1 MKRNMP
7 EIVGLGTEITE
18 CLRIARLIQRYG
30 EAFLGRVFTPEE
42 IRYCQ
47 SRRQSTEHFTA
58 RWAAKKAVLKALGLS
73 WQPGFQWRDIELAND
88 PDGRPLVLLHGPI
101 KEAARQ
107 MGVRQL
113 EVALA
118 FCRTHATA
126 TVIALQ

>member
-1 MKRNMP
+1 MA
-7 EIVGLGTEITE
+7 EIVGLGTEIAE
-18 CLRIARLIQRYG
+18 CLRIARLIQRHG

-73 WQPGFQWRDIELAND
+73 WQPAFQWRDIEVLSD
-88 PDGRPLVLLHGPI
+88 PDGQPTVLLHGPI
-101 KEAARQ
+101 KEAARH
-107 MGVRQL
+107 MGIRHL

-118 FCRTHATA
+118 YCRTHATA

>member
-1 MKRNMP
+1 MP

-47 SRRQSTEHFTA
+47 SRKQSTEHFTA

-73 WQPGFQWRDIELAND
+73 WQPEFQWRDIEVRQDAEGQ
-88 PDGRPLVLLHGPI
+88 PIVLLHGPI
-101 KEAARQ
+101 QQTAWQKGIRHIQ
-107 MGVRQL
+107 IT
-113 EVALA
+113 VAY
-118 FCRTHATA
+118 CRTHATA
-126 TVIALQ
+126 TALALAEDR

>member
-1 MKRNMP
+1 MG

-88 PDGRPLVLLHGPI
+88 QDGQPMILLHGPLNQ
-101 KEAARQ
+101 AARQ
-107 MGVRQL
+107 MGIRQWK
-113 EVALA
+113 VALA
-118 FCRTHATA
+118 YCRTHATA
-126 TVIALQ
+126 TVIAIQ

>member
-1 MKRNMP
+1 MA
-7 EIVGLGTEITE
+7 EIVGLGTEIAE

-30 EAFLGRVFTPEE
+30 EAFLGRLFTPEE

-58 RWAAKKAVLKALGLS
+58 RWAAKKAVLKALALS

-88 PDGRPLVLLHGPI
+88 PDGQPMVVLHGPI
-101 KEAARQ
+101 KEIIRQ

-113 EVALA
+113 RVGLA
-118 FCRTHATA
+118 YCRTHATA